1 MKQLRLGIVGG
12 GQLGRM
18 LTLSA
23 KKMGM
28 TVTVIDPTPN
38 SPAGQVAHHQ
48 IVGDY
53 KDEQATRELA
63 KLSDVITIDAEFVN
77 DAVLEELEKT
87 GKSIQPTPKT
97 IRIIKDKLRQKQFLK
112 NHNIPTA
119 EFVEVSS
126 IDDIEQAAKKFGY
139 PLLLKA
145 RTDAYD
151 GKGNFVL

>member
-38 SPAGQVAHHQ
+38 SPAGQVAHHK

-119 EFVEVSS
+119 EFLEVSS
-126 IDDIEQAAKKFGY
+126 IGDIEQVALKFGY

-145 RTDAYD
+145 RTDGYD
-151 GKGNFVL
+151 RKGNFVL